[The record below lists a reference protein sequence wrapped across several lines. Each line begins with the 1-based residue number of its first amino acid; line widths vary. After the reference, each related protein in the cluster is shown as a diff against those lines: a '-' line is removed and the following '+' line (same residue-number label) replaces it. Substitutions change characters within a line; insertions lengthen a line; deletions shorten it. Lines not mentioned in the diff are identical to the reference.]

1 MYIKQQSKSNLAAKG
16 IIFYL
21 IIHKL
26 MNKIKFQSLKKWS
39 NGKNQNYRLVKAM
52 QCITELKLSFIQI
65 QCLKKNKSI
74 ILKFDL

>member
-1 MYIKQQSKSNLAAKG
+1 
-16 IIFYL
+16 
-21 IIHKL
+21 

-39 NGKNQNYRLVKAM
+39 NGENQNYILVKAM
-52 QCITELKLSFIQI
+52 QCITELKPPFIQI